1 MINRLFGDRR
11 RLALLR
17 RIDKPAALLLAVV
30 QAIIAAAGWFADP
43 LWLAVAIA
51 GQLAVGGLVAIYVL
65 GPARSDL
72 GFARYAMPP
81 VAGIAATVS
90 GRLIPGG
97 LSLLLVPIVAVVL
110 WSVTYLELRMERGS
124 GGTTI
129 GSLLQTFIVFSA
141 AAGLLALF
149 GAQAWPTPRVVI
161 GALALPVALR
171 SAEAR
176 GKLGVEA
183 VGQGLL
189 HVLVV
194 LQVGT
199 AAVLMSIPLQVMAAL
214 MALAFY
220 AWGGAVDSLEAGD
233 SGRGVAVEYGP
244 LLLLGLVI
252 GLLLHRG

>member
-1 MINRLFGDRR
+1 LINRLFADRR
-11 RLALLR
+11 RLAVLR

-43 LWLAVAIA
+43 VWLAVAIA

-72 GFARYAMPP
+72 GFARYAMPS
-81 VAGIAATVS
+81 VAGIAATVA

-129 GSLLQTFIVFSA
+129 GSLLHTVMVFGA

-149 GAQAWPTPRVVI
+149 GAQATPLMVI

-183 VGQGLL
+183 VGQALL
-189 HVLVV
+189 HVLVI
-194 LQVGT
+194 LQIGA
-199 AAVLMSIPLQVMAAL
+199 AAVLLSIPLQVMAAL

-220 AWGGAVDSLEAGD
+220 AWGGAVDALEGGD
-233 SGRGVAVEYGP
+233 SGRGVAVEFGP

-252 GLLLHRG
+252 ALLLHRG

>member
-11 RLALLR
+11 RLAVLR
-17 RIDKPAALLLAVV
+17 RIDKPAALLLAVI

-43 LWLAVAIA
+43 VWLAVAIA
-51 GQLAVGGLVAIYVL
+51 GQLGVGGLVAIRVL

-72 GFARYAMPP
+72 GFARYAMPS

-129 GSLLQTFIVFSA
+129 GSLLQTVMIFSS

-149 GAQAWPTPRVVI
+149 GAQVWPTPLMVI
-161 GALALPVALR
+161 GALSVPVALR
-171 SAEAR
+171 AAEAR

-194 LQVGT
+194 LQVG
-199 AAVLMSIPLQVMAAL
+199 AASVLLSVPLQVMAAL

-220 AWGGAVDSLEAGD
+220 TWGGAVDALEGGD
-233 SGRGVAVEYGP
+233 SGRSVAVEFGP

-252 GLLLHRG
+252 GLLLHRA